1 MPPRPSWHG
10 YLKLSLVTCPVAMLP
25 ATSEAEKVRFHTLNR
40 ATGNRVHARYVDAE
54 TGKPVDDQDQV
65 KGYEREDGN
74 YVMLED
80 EELEA
85 VALESTRTID
95 IDCFVPANS
104 IGWMWYDKPHYLVPD
119 DKIGEEAFSV
129 IREAMVK
136 SNTRAISRIVLY
148 HRERAVLLEPRD
160 KGIVLWTLRYGD
172 EVRDE
177 AEYFKG
183 IKGKADPKEKKR
195 LASLIADHTQD
206 WSPSLATDPVEQALR
221 SMIEAKQKPA
231 RRSTKKPASAKGS
244 NVIDLMAVLK
254 KSLQSGLPPARLRCP
269 PSTLRLSPRCWSSS
283 AGAQRSP
290 ATITSARKPISAPRT
305 RSRRWSSRLTA

>member
-1 MPPRPSWHG
+1 
-10 YLKLSLVTCPVAMLP
+10 MLP

-54 TGKPVDDQDQV
+54 TGKPVDDEEQV
-65 KGYEREDGN
+65 KDGE

-80 EELEA
+80 EELDA

-95 IDCFVPANS
+95 IDWFVPADS
-104 IGWMWYDKPHYLVPD
+104 IGWIWYDKPHYLVPD

-136 SNTRAISRIVLY
+136 SNTRAISRVVLY

-160 KGIVLWTLRYGD
+160 KGMVLWTLRYGD

-177 AEYFKG
+177 VEFFKG
-183 IKGKADPKEKKR
+183 INGKPDAKEKKR
-195 LASLIADHTQD
+195 LARRIAEHTQD

-221 SMIEAKQKPA
+221 SMIEAKQK
-231 RRSTKKPASAKGS
+231 RTGRSTKKPETTKG

-254 KSLQSGLPPARLRCP
+254 KSLQGGLP
-269 PSTLRLSPRCWSSS
+269 
-283 AGAQRSP
+283 QR
-290 ATITSARKPISAPRT
+290 R
-305 RSRRWSSRLTA
+305 

>member
-1 MPPRPSWHG
+1 MSPRPSWHG

-54 TGKPVDDQDQV
+54 TGKPVDDEDQV
-65 KGYEREDGN
+65 KGYEREDGE

-80 EELEA
+80 EELDA

-104 IGWMWYDKPHYLVPD
+104 IGWIWYDTPHYLVPD
-119 DKIGEEAFSV
+119 DKVGEEAFSV

-136 SNTRAISRIVLY
+136 SNTRAISRVVLY

-160 KGIVLWTLRYGD
+160 KGMILWTLRYGD

-177 AEYFKG
+177 ADYFKG
-183 IKGKADPKEKKR
+183 LKGKPDPKEKKL
-195 LASLIADHTQD
+195 LASLIAEHTQGLVAVTGD
-206 WSPSLATDPVEQALR
+206 RSGGTGPPVNDQGQAKAR
-221 SMIEAKQKPA
+221 AAAA
-231 RRSTKKPASAKGS
+231 RRS
-244 NVIDLMAVLK
+244 
-254 KSLQSGLPPARLRCP
+254 ARGPRAATS
-269 PSTLRLSPRCWSSS
+269 ST
-283 AGAQRSP
+283 
-290 ATITSARKPISAPRT
+290 
-305 RSRRWSSRLTA
+305 